1 MVKRRIYLDNCCYLR
16 PFDNQEQKS
25 IFDETVAKLYIQDL
39 VKYDCLTLVYS
50 YISLDEIQ
58 ENKAQAVKASIL
70 KFISGNASAYVGR
83 EYLDASVQI
92 AGEITKTGVKNFD
105 ALHVACA
112 IIAKCDYFIT
122 TDIRLLKYKTD
133 KITLINPVDFVKLLK
148 GENNV

>member
-1 MVKRRIYLDNCCYLR
+1 MVKHRIYLDNCCYHR
-16 PFDNQEQKS
+16 PFDNQEQKN
-25 IFDETVAKLYIQDL
+25 IFDETAAKLYIQEL

-58 ENKAQAVKASIL
+58 ENKEQAAKASIL
-70 KFISGNASAYVGR
+70 KFISDSASAYVGR
-83 EYLDASVQI
+83 EYLDVSVQI
-92 AGEITKTGVKNFD
+92 AGEIIKTGVKNFD

-122 TDIRLLKYKTD
+122 TDTRLLKYKTD
-133 KITLINPVDFVKLLK
+133 KITLINPVDFVKLLE